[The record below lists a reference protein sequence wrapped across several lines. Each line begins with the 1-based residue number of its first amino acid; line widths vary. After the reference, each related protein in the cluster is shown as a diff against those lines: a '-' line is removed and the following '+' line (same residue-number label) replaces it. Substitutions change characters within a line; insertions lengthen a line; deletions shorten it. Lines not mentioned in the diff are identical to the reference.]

1 MTTKREIHK
10 KIFPMVWGLFLCL
23 YMNAQDSIPAP
34 KTDITSSSYKTK
46 YTPLPFVAYSPDTRL
61 MFGGFVLKQFKP
73 NGAGE
78 KTRPSNIQLNATYT
92 WNKQFVVSSLYTIL
106 FPEERWIYKGEIGYK
121 NFPKN
126 YWGIGPNTLETDEL
140 QVNFQNIKVKQSL
153 LGSIAEDTYI
163 GPQLH
168 FGYMYD
174 LSFENQDDEP
184 IAPPLV
190 TGSEGST
197 NIGLGAI
204 FNFDNRDNVLTP
216 TKNHYVELSA
226 LFYPTFLGSKF
237 GFQSYRIDARKYVSL
252 RHSGKEVLAFQS
264 LMVLTTGDVPFEEL
278 GFIGGEIIN
287 RGYFEGRFRD
297 KHSIQAQM
305 EYRRIIAGRFG
316 AAAFGALGN
325 VMPKLGDLA
334 LDNTKWTVG
343 AGLRYNVNKTDPTYI
358 RIDYGFGKE
367 TSGLYVT
374 FGEAF

>member
-1 MTTKREIHK
+1 MDILIKS
-10 KIFPMVWGLFLCL
+10 FPIVWGLFLCF
-23 YMNAQDSIPAP
+23 YMKAQDSIPKP
-34 KTDITSSSYKTK
+34 KADTTSSSYKTK

-73 NGAGE
+73 MGAGE
-78 KTRPSNIQLNATYT
+78 ETRPSNIQLNATYT
-92 WNKQFVVSSLYTIL
+92 WNQQMVVSSLYTIL
-106 FPEERWIYKGEIGYK
+106 FPEERWIYKGELVYK
-121 NFPKN
+121 KFPKN

-140 QVNFQNIKVKQSL
+140 KVNFQNIKVKQSL
-153 LGSIAEDTYI
+153 LRNFGEDTYI

-174 LSFENQDDEP
+174 VNFENQDDEP
-184 IAPPLV
+184 IPPPEAI
-190 TGSEGST
+190 GSEGST
-197 NIGLGAI
+197 NVGLGLL
-204 FNFDNRDNVLTP
+204 FNWDKRDNVLTP

-226 LFYPTFLGSKF
+226 LFYPTFLGSEF
-237 GFQSYRIDARKYVSL
+237 GFQSYKVDARKYVGL
-252 RHSGKEVLAFQS
+252 RPSGKEVLAFQS
-264 LMVLTTGDVPFEEL
+264 LIVLTTGDVPIEEL

-297 KHSIQAQM
+297 KHSVQAQM

-325 VMPKLGDLA
+325 VMPKLGGLT

-343 AGLRYNVNKTDPTYI
+343 AGLRYNVNKKDPTYI
-358 RIDYGFGKE
+358 RIDYGFGKD